1 MKDHQFTPTDIARI
15 CSCNPGEFINEF
27 MDYRYGKIE
36 AGYVGSLS
44 IIDTNSPVK
53 INKSS
58 HNNTIESFCECGLPM
73 TTFRGEPV
81 CSGILSTCSKNK

>member
-1 MKDHQFTPTDIARI
+1 MEELNKWIGWFRKRVTIKDYEEDYLKFAMAEYARI
-15 CSCNPGEFINEF
+15 YHE
-27 MDYRYGKIE
+27 RQ
-36 AGYVGSLS
+36 
-44 IIDTNSPVK
+44 